1 MLIFLDYARCYS
13 RLLSS
18 SVNQFNSLYYS
29 PMFTEAEINVIDR
42 FKKDFSKVAYNQLK
56 KIKERYDETELQNKD
71 CGCSLSRR
79 KIWIT
84 NFYEWYEK
92 EMAS

>member
-1 MLIFLDYARCYS
+1 MLIFLDYARGYS

-29 PMFTEAEINVIDR
+29 LMFTEAEINVIDR

-92 EMAS
+92 MAS

>member
-1 MLIFLDYARCYS
+1 MLIFLDFVRCYS

-29 PMFTEAEINVIDR
+29 LMCTEAEINVIDR
-42 FKKDFSKVAYNQLK
+42 IKKDFSKVAYNQLK
-56 KIKERYDETELQNKD
+56 RIKERYDETELQNKD

-92 EMAS
+92 MAS

>member
-1 MLIFLDYARCYS
+1 MSFLLDFARCYS
-13 RLLSS
+13 RLLSGS
-18 SVNQFNSLYYS
+18 INQFNSLYYS
-29 PMFTEAEINVIDR
+29 PMFTEAEIDVIDR

-56 KIKERYDETELQNKD
+56 KIKERYDQTELQNKD
-71 CGCSLSRR
+71 CGCSMSRR

-92 EMAS
+92 MAS